1 MARIEGASRGE
12 GEVGGVGELPREAG
26 RRKGSGRS
34 RRTPRRLRPWQ
45 RGELRRRSRSSLLS
59 GI

>member
-1 MARIEGASRGE
+1 LARAEGAGRGE
-12 GEVGGVGELPREAG
+12 GEIGEVGELPIEAG
-26 RRKGSGRS
+26 SRSRSGRS